1 MAELDS
7 LLAVLRAYK
16 REAGSQYRIE
26 ALGIFGSVARGDSHA
41 GSDLDVVIRIGRPN
55 LLTLSRIRLDL
66 EERSGRHVDLLRY
79 RDGLAPLLK
88 ERVDREARYV

>member
-1 MAELDS
+1 MAELDA
-7 LLAVLRAYK
+7 LIALLRAYK
-16 REAGSQYRIE
+16 REAGERYGIE
-26 ALGIFGSVARGDSHA
+26 ALGIFGSVARGDDRS
-41 GSDLDVVIRIGRPN
+41 GSDLDVVIHVGTPN

-79 RDGLAPLLK
+79 RETLAPLLR